1 MVASE
6 KTIMLIAAYNEEEN
20 IGYILRQAAMLKKAG
35 TISEFVVVDDGSK
48 DDTSRTAALGG
59 ATVIRV
65 PENRGKGN
73 AVLQGLL
80 HCKNAGAQTV
90 VLADADTVAGV
101 TQVQVIHLLEELE
114 GMPSLPK
121 IMMAVYPQSW
131 KDKRTG
137 DIAVT
142 DEYSGF
148 RAVRME
154 GLNFL
159 FVPLPDGNG
168 WKFAE
173 SFPAKRFIKDAQ
185 GYRLEAMLNYRFKKS
200 TRMLARLDSCLETLP
215 FGRGNDNTKRH
226 IRSHIRDCEEKCYMR
241 SYNRLVALTKRRGM
255 QIVQKVAA
263 VF

>member
-1 MVASE
+1 MVASG
-6 KTIMLIAAYNEEEN
+6 KAILLIAAYNEEEN
-20 IGYILRQAAMLKKAG
+20 ISYILRQAARLKRAG
-35 TISEFVVVDDGSK
+35 TISEFVVVDDGSA
-48 DDTSRTAALGG
+48 DGTSRTAAIGG

-90 VLADADTVAGV
+90 VLADADVVSGV
-101 TQVQVIHLLEELE
+101 TQAQVIHLLEEIE

-137 DIAVT
+137 NIAGMT

-159 FVPLPDGNG
+159 FIRREGE
-168 WKFAE
+168 WEFAK
-173 SFPAKRFIKDAQ
+173 SFTAKRFIENAQ
-185 GYRLEAMLNYRFKKS
+185 GYRLETELNRWFKKS
-200 TRMLARLDSCLETLP
+200 TRMLAGLDSCVEALP
-215 FGRGNDNTKRH
+215 FGRGNDDLKRK
-226 IRSHIRDCEEKCYMR
+226 IKSHIKDCDERNNMR
-241 SYNRLVALTKRRGM
+241 SYNVLAALTTRREM
-255 QIVQKVAA
+255 AAARRVA
-263 VF
+263 